1 MWHNVAH
8 NAQLQ
13 QRALALRQRAA
24 LRERARRGR
33 VRVLERGDGAEGT
46 ARSEERTTMAKNKA
60 QAEALAAPAAEAL
73 AAPDD
78 AFGPVV
84 VHPDVEAD
92 NAKARSVVGVG
103 YKKRYAERAVAN
115 GLRSKAAQRSAWDWL
130 AETLAGECLDDKAR
144 ISIERFLAILDAN
157 GVDHSRWQN
166 RSKGWE
172 GRLRMTGRLALQRVV
187 AEAMVLKTAD
197 GEELVPPAEWVAKYA
212 R

>member
-1 MWHNVAH
+1 
-8 NAQLQ
+8 
-13 QRALALRQRAA
+13 
-24 LRERARRGR
+24 
-33 VRVLERGDGAEGT
+33 
-46 ARSEERTTMAKNKA
+46 MAKRNKA
-60 QAEALAAPAAEAL
+60 EAAPEVVAEV
-73 AAPDD
+73 APIE
-78 AFGPVV
+78 
-84 VHPDVEAD
+84 VHAEVAAD
-92 NAKARSVVGVG
+92 NAKANSVVKTA
-103 YKKRYAERAVAN
+103 YKKRYAERAVAA